1 MIISRKMP
9 IYNLT
14 QDKIDEFEKLFQ
26 EKKKCLP
33 DTDGKNNIQLWR
45 EDLDD
50 ISKIFNTPV
59 KKIFNVKKKN

>member
-1 MIISRKMP
+1 MP

-26 EKKKCLP
+26 EKKTIYQTL
-33 DTDGKNNIQLWR
+33 DGKNEIQLWR

-50 ISKIFNTPV
+50 VAKIFKTPII
-59 KKIFNVKKKN
+59 KPKFNLKKKN